1 MSLRP
6 EHPDT
11 LISMGQLALIYEN
24 QGRWTEAEKL
34 FVQVMETEKTIVL
47 GPKHPNESLESLAG
61 WRSKLMSHDIA
72 SSNQDLSPIDTAQK
86 KVDSAFY

>member
-1 MSLRP
+1 

-34 FVQVMETEKTIVL
+34 FVQVMETEKTVL

-61 WRSKLMSHDIA
+61 WRSKLM
-72 SSNQDLSPIDTAQK
+72 N
-86 KVDSAFY
+86 